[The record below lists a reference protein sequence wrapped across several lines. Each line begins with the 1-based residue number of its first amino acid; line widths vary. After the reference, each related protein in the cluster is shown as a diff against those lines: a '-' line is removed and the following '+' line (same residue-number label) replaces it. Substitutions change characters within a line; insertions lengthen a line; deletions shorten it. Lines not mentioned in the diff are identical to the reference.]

1 MKLTLAQI
9 AAFLGISLP
18 ASSAGVTVD
27 KYTIDSREASDA
39 TLFIALPGEK
49 ADGHDYV
56 AAAFAQGAAAA
67 LVAREVPGQSKP
79 QLVVPDVLAALQ
91 LAALKARH
99 HWAKTVVGVTG
110 SAGKTSSKEAIATLL
125 GAAFPVSRTTGNFNN
140 HIGLP
145 LSILRIDDAAQ
156 AAVLEMGMNHAGE
169 IRALCQIAK
178 PEIGVVTNVGYAH
191 VENFTNGPT
200 VGIEG
205 VATAKRELIE
215 SLPKDGT
222 AVLNADDPRVAHF
235 AQGLPLKVET
245 FGLGEQAKTRA
256 TRVTYSLEGARF
268 FIEDQEFHSRVPGRF
283 GVLNVTAAVAVSR
296 LYGVPL
302 RLLAEKS
309 LEIPAAKMRA
319 ERLVVNGMQIWND
332 CYNSNPDAARAM
344 LDMLRDTA
352 TAFAPQGRKIAV
364 LGEMLEL
371 GQWAEPLHGE
381 LGSYA
386 VQSDV
391 AVLIGIRGAA
401 RLTVESALKAGLPDR
416 AASFFE
422 DPVSAGNYLKS
433 IAQPGDSIL
442 FKGSRGTRVELA
454 LEAFLKEPTLQEPT
468 A

>member
-18 ASSAGVTVD
+18 SADAAVPVSQ
-27 KYTIDSREASDA
+27 YVIDSREATEQA
-39 TLFIALPGEK
+39 LFFALPGEK
-49 ADGHDYV
+49 ADGHDFV
-56 AAAFAQGAAAA
+56 ATAFARGAAAA
-67 LVAREVPGQSKP
+67 VVSRPVPGLDQP

-91 LAALKARH
+91 RTASQARRRWDKA
-99 HWAKTVVGVTG
+99 VVAVTG

-125 GAAFPVSRTTGNFNN
+125 SAAFPVSRTTGNFNN

-145 LSILRIDDAAQ
+145 LSVLRIDDASQ

-169 IRALCQIAK
+169 IRALCEIAR
-178 PEIGVVTNVGYAH
+178 PDVGVVTNVGYAH
-191 VENFTNGPT
+191 IENFPA
-200 VGIEG
+200 GIEG
-205 VATAKRELIE
+205 IAAAKRELIE
-215 SLPKDGT
+215 SLPSGAT
-222 AVLNADDPRVAHF
+222 AVLNADDPRVSQF
-235 AQGLPLKVET
+235 AAGLPLKVES
-245 FGLGEQAKTRA
+245 FGLSEAAKTRA
-256 TRVTYSLEGARF
+256 TRVTYSLDGARF

-283 GVLNVTAAVAVSR
+283 GVLNVTAAVAVAR

-309 LEIPAAKMRA
+309 LEIPTAKMRA
-319 ERLVVNGMQIWND
+319 ERLVVGGMQIWND

-344 LDMLRDTA
+344 LDVLRDSA
-352 TAFAPQGRKIAV
+352 PAFAPAGRRIAV

-371 GQWAEPLHGE
+371 GQWAEPLHRE

-391 AVLIGIRGAA
+391 TVLIGIRGAA
-401 RLTVESALKAGLPDR
+401 RLLVESAMKAGLPDR
-416 AASFFE
+416 AASFFD
-422 DPVSAGNYLKS
+422 DPQSAGAYLKT

-454 LEAFLKEPTLQEPT
+454 LEAFLAEPNT
-468 A
+468 

>member
-9 AAFLGISLP
+9 AAFLGISVP
-18 ASSAGVTVD
+18 AAALTVD
-27 KYTIDSREASDA
+27 KYSIDSREACEG
-39 TLFIALPGEK
+39 TLFVALPGEK
-49 ADGHDYV
+49 ADGHDFV

-79 QLVVPDVLAALQ
+79 QLVVPDVLMALQ
-91 LAALKARH
+91 QAASKARQR
-99 HWAKTVVGVTG
+99 WAKAVIGVTG

-125 GAAFPVSRTTGNFNN
+125 SAAFPVSRTTGNFNN

-169 IRALCQIAK
+169 IRDLCDIAK
-178 PEIGVVTNVGYAH
+178 PEIGVVSNVGYAH
-191 VENFTNGPT
+191 VENFPD
-200 VGIEG
+200 GIEG
-205 VATAKRELIE
+205 VAAAKRELIE
-215 SLPKDGT
+215 ALPQSGT
-222 AVLNADDPRVAHF
+222 AVLNADDPRVAQF

-256 TRVTYSLEGARF
+256 TRVSYSLEGARF

-283 GVLNVTAAVAVSR
+283 GVLNVTAAVAVAR

-344 LDMLRDTA
+344 LDMLRDSA

-371 GQWAEPLHGE
+371 GHWAEPLHGE

-386 VQSDV
+386 VQSGV

-416 AASFFE
+416 AASFFD
-422 DPVSAGNYLKS
+422 DPISAGNYLKT
-433 IAQPGDSIL
+433 IAEPGDTIL

>member
-9 AAFLGISLP
+9 AAFLGIAVPSG
-18 ASSAGVTVD
+18 ASAIAVD
-27 KYTIDSREASDA
+27 KYTIDSREASEG
-39 TLFIALPGEK
+39 TLFAALPGEK

-56 AAAFAQGAAAA
+56 AAAFAKGASAA
-67 LVAREVPGQSKP
+67 LVAREIPDQSKP
-79 QLVVPDVLAALQ
+79 QLVVPDVLTALQ
-91 LAALKARH
+91 GMASKARQR
-99 HWAKTVVGVTG
+99 WDRAVIAVTG

-125 GAAFPVSRTTGNFNN
+125 SAAFPVSRTTGNFNN

-145 LSILRIDDAAQ
+145 LSILRIDDDAQ

-169 IRALCQIAK
+169 IRALCEIAR
-178 PEIGVVTNVGYAH
+178 PSIGAVTNVGFAH
-191 VENFTNGPT
+191 VENFAE
-200 VGIEG
+200 GIEG
-205 VATAKRELIE
+205 IAAAKRELIE
-215 SLPKDGT
+215 SLPSGGT
-222 AVLNADDPRVAHF
+222 AVLNADDPRVAKF
-235 AQGLPLKVET
+235 ADGLPLKVES
-245 FGLGEQAKTRA
+245 FGLGEAAKTRA
-256 TRVTYSLEGARF
+256 TRVTYALDGARF
-268 FIEDQEFHSRVPGRF
+268 LIEDQEFHSRVPGRF
-283 GVLNVTAAVAVSR
+283 GVLNVTAAVAVAR

-344 LDMLRDTA
+344 LDVLRDTA
-352 TAFAPQGRKIAV
+352 PAFAPKGRKIAV

-371 GQWAEPLHGE
+371 GQWAEPLHRE

-401 RLTVESALKAGLPDR
+401 RFLIESALKAGLPDR
-416 AASFFE
+416 AASFFD
-422 DPVSAGNYLKS
+422 DPIEAGEYLKS

-454 LEAFLKEPTLQEPT
+454 LDEFLKERQ

>member
-1 MKLTLAQI
+1 MRLTLAQI
-9 AAFLGISLP
+9 AAFLGISVP
-18 ASSAGVTVD
+18 AASAGVTVA

-39 TLFIALPGEK
+39 TLFVALPGEK
-49 ADGHDYV
+49 ADGHDFV

-79 QLVVPDVLAALQ
+79 QLRVPDVLAALQ
-91 LAALKARH
+91 LAASKARQ
-99 HWAKTVVGVTG
+99 HWAKAVVGVTG

-125 GAAFPVSRTTGNFNN
+125 SAAFPVSRTTGNFNN

-145 LSILRIDDAAQ
+145 LSILRIEDAAQ
-156 AAVLEMGMNHAGE
+156 AAVLEMGMNHLGE
-169 IRALCQIAK
+169 IRALCEIAK

-191 VENFTNGPT
+191 VENFPR
-200 VGIEG
+200 GIDG
-205 VATAKRELIE
+205 VAAAKRELIE

-222 AVLNADDPRVAHF
+222 AVLNADDPRVALF
-235 AQGLPLKVET
+235 AQGLPLKVES

-283 GVLNVTAAVAVSR
+283 GVLNVTAAVTVAR

-319 ERLVVNGMQIWND
+319 ERLVVGGMQIWND

-371 GQWAEPLHGE
+371 GQWAEPLHSE

-416 AASFFE
+416 AASFFD
-422 DPVSAGNYLKS
+422 DPVSAGDYLKS

-454 LEAFLKEPTLQEPT
+454 LEAFLKEQ
-468 A
+468 AA